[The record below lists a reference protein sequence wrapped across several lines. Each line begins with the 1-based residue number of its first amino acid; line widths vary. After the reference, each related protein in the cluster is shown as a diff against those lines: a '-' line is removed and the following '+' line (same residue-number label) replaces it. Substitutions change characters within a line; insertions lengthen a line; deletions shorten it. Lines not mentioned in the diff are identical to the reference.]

1 MIRLDYFTLFSNLR
15 CAIQTEALL
24 VDYCP
29 VHLLC
34 HQLVRKVSLRIQNR
48 ELRS

>member
-1 MIRLDYFTLFSNLR
+1 VEKIPFAKESRSHD
-15 CAIQTEALL
+15 IGH
-24 VDYCP
+24 CP

-34 HQLVRKVSLRIQNR
+34 HQLVRKVSSRIQNR